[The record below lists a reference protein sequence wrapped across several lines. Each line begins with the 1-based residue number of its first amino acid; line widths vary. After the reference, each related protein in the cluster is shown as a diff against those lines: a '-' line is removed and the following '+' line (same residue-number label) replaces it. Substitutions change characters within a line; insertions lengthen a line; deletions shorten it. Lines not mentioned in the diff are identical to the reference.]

1 MPNIIICNPCHRCLP
16 ASPPVLVNQ
25 SSLQHPAS
33 TVQNFRCDSFVLLS
47 ILCSNWS
54 VFYRFCGQSLFFI
67 YCYHLYILQTG
78 QAPSLHLHGGGHSRA
93 VEDAEPLVHG
103 DVSIAIFVCL
113 KKILP
118 QLDIFF
124 IISFTGT

>member
-1 MPNIIICNPCHRCLP
+1 MLGVRGIICSEVMMNGPR
-16 ASPPVLVNQ
+16 
-25 SSLQHPAS
+25 SL
-33 TVQNFRCDSFVLLS
+33 
-47 ILCSNWS
+47 IL
-54 VFYRFCGQSLFFI
+54 LFFI